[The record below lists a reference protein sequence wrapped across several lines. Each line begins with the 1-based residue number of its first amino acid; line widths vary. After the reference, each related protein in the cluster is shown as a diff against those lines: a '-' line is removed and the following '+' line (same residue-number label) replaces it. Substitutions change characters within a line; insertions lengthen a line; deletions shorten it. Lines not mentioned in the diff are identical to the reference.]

1 MSGMRAV
8 FQSLLLRV
16 CAAGRAVS
24 RVVNALLITLV
35 RGYRFFLSPW
45 LGSACRFTPTCSA
58 YALQAL
64 QQHGPA
70 AGSYLAA
77 RRLLRCHPGCKGG
90 HDAVPASRPR
100 VFHFMAGGA
109 LCPSRPSS
117 SSCPSSSE
125 RPHS

>member
-1 MSGMRAV
+1 MTRPAALPARVSAAMSW
-8 FQSLLLRV
+8 L
-16 CAAGRAVS
+16 GRP
-24 RVVNALLITLV
+24 VNAVLIGLV

-70 AGSYLAA
+70 AGSYLAGA
-77 RRLLRCHPGCKGG
+77 RLLRCHPGCAGG
-90 HDAVPASRPR
+90 HDPVPPAAPRLFAFLGGQGAVQRGVGSSP
-100 VFHFMAGGA
+100 
-109 LCPSRPSS
+109 S
-117 SSCPSSSE
+117 SSCPTSSE